1 MITMRILFLAV
12 PLMFITAAHAK
23 PEKMILCP
31 TAKIS
36 GCQVVVDPLGNI
48 VQPVM
53 CPASRC
59 RVDRPKIVN
68 GQKVCTFTCP
78 EFFID

>member
-1 MITMRILFLAV
+1 
-12 PLMFITAAHAK
+12 
-23 PEKMILCP
+23 MILCP
-31 TAKIS
+31 TARIS
-36 GCQVVVDPLGNI
+36 GCQVVVDPLGTV